1 MFDFND
7 KVVVVT
13 GAAGNLGRTVVKGF
27 LKCDGN
33 VCALDHRKGRLAE
46 LFSSWLGKDK
56 LHLFDSVDVTDTDA
70 LAACADNVLD
80 QIGPIDILINTVGGF
95 AFGETVYQMSSE
107 TWRKMM
113 DLNVRSFLNSSRVF
127 VPGMIEKGGGKIVT
141 IGSKASL
148 KGGAKTGAYAAA
160 KSALLRLTESMA
172 DELKDHNIQVNCVLP
187 STIDGPEN
195 RRSMP
200 SADFSKWVKPD
211 EVAQVILYLSSQLSG
226 PITGAAVPVYGRS

>member
-1 MFDFND
+1 MFDFKN

-13 GAAGNLGRTVVKGF
+13 GAAGNLGRTVVNGF
-27 LKCDGN
+27 LKYDGI

-46 LFSSWLGKDK
+46 LFSMWLGKDK
-56 LHLFDSVDVTDTDA
+56 LLLFDGVDVTDTDA
-70 LAACADNVLD
+70 LAACADNLLD

-95 AFGETVYQMSSE
+95 TFGETVYQMSSE

-113 DLNVRSFLNSSRVF
+113 DLNVRSFLNSSRAF
-127 VPGMIEKGGGKIVT
+127 IPGMIKKGGGKIVS

-200 SADFSKWVKPD
+200 SSDFSKWVKPD

-226 PITGAAVPVYGRS
+226 AITGAAVPVYGRS